1 MERWEQPRVGESRGR
16 KESQTTSVDPAF
28 LVYQEEESKEQ
39 LLFYLGNPAASG
51 TKLKTKAAPQSLPK
65 PFLTAHRTSIFS
77 KMNIKELRLETLK
90 SLTVEFNN
98 DQIHSSSLRYC
109 LYTHNFKVISFKY
122 KIKSIG
128 GQNA

>member
-28 LVYQEEESKEQ
+28 LVYQDEESKEQ

-65 PFLTAHRTSIFS
+65 PFLTAQPPRAQDPHLFQSEYKRT
-77 KMNIKELRLETLK
+77 KTG
-90 SLTVEFNN
+90 
-98 DQIHSSSLRYC
+98 DP
-109 LYTHNFKVISFKY
+109 
-122 KIKSIG
+122 KITDC
-128 GQNA
+128 